1 MGKEGKR
8 SLDST
13 SHAVGRFLENSISK
27 FHRKRSVAIREEE
40 SYSRLSPSRDLSS
53 VVAARNLAELFHR
66 YFRGRGTRI
75 PECPPFGRA
84 RPSLSRVLGLG
95 NYRRRE
101 EGEDHFLSLRSSS
114 SPEALLW
121 SGISRETTG
130 HHARYNRPISRR
142 FQQCGR
148 RTRTGATFPRFP

>member
-1 MGKEGKR
+1 MGKKGKR

-13 SHAVGRFLENSISK
+13 SHAVRRFLENSISK

-40 SYSRLSPSRDLSS
+40 SYSRLISPSRDLSS

-75 PECPPFGRA
+75 PVCSPFGQA

-95 NYRRRE
+95 NYRRQG
-101 EGEDHFLSLRSSS
+101 EGEGHFLSLRSPS

-130 HHARYNRPISRR
+130 HRARYNRPISRR
-142 FQQCGR
+142 FQQCG
-148 RTRTGATFPRFP
+148 